1 MTATEES
8 VNTKKRK
15 MHPNSLANLQMWK
28 PGESGNAKGKDIKIT
43 PHLRRLAGM
52 KVKDFYRLPIYD
64 LTMAEA
70 IAVGILMLSVQESGS
85 KERQQ
90 VLDRLDG
97 AVDRKE
103 GTASV
108 ELNAGEGKRVK
119 FTLNLGSA
127 NGDDDIGS

>member
-1 MTATEES
+1 
-8 VNTKKRK
+8 
-15 MHPNSLANLQMWK
+15 
-28 PGESGNAKGKDIKIT
+28 
-43 PHLRRLAGM
+43 
-52 KVKDFYRLPIYD
+52 
-64 LTMAEA
+64 
-70 IAVGILMLSVQESGS
+70 MLSVQESGS